1 MLQKPVAES
10 MREMLESFRLP
21 GESQQIERIT
31 GVFAEKYYTANTDCK
46 WGLASLLPLLTP
58 KI

>member
-1 MLQKPVAES
+1 MMLQKPVAES

-31 GVFAEKYYTANTDCK
+31 GVFAEKYYAANTECEWDSRACS
-46 WGLASLLPLLTP
+46 LA
-58 KI
+58 

>member
-31 GVFAEKYYTANTDCK
+31 GVFAEKYYAANTECE
-46 WGLASLLPLLTP
+46 WGSASL
-58 KI
+58 

>member
-1 MLQKPVAES
+1 

-31 GVFAEKYYTANTDCK
+31 DTFAAKYFNSEP
-46 WGLASLLPLLTP
+46 GLYLCTGINLFVY
-58 KI
+58 

>member
-31 GVFAEKYYTANTDCK
+31 GVFAEKYYTANTECE
-46 WGLASLLPLLTP
+46 WGFASL
-58 KI
+58 